1 MINEGIGMLK
11 KLSNYFPRY
20 SLVTLYKAFIRSHI
34 DYVDVIYEK
43 PNNMNICNNLAAI
56 IWVIR
61 GSSKEKLYLELGFE
75 YLNLRRQLRKLCL
88 IYEAVVNKSPRCFQ
102 QLINPIKLEAVANFY
117 ICVLIFSNISFYQ
130 FHLFQ

>member
-1 MINEGIGMLK
+1 MKTQKHLGPKLDEKLRFKKQLRNKFSIVNEGIEMLK

-34 DYVDVIYEK
+34 DYVDVIYDK

-75 YLNLRRQLRKLCL
+75 YLNLRR
-88 IYEAVVNKSPRCFQ
+88 
-102 QLINPIKLEAVANFY
+102 
-117 ICVLIFSNISFYQ
+117 
-130 FHLFQ
+130 